1 MVLEART
8 QPLRALPLGNLM
20 RILRLIQ
27 YDTMGMLFTGL
38 FIDGDKGQVA
48 VHGQLPGEFI
58 RDLYMDHQAG
68 GAGVDDA
75 AGKSDHGAVAYRGA
89 ERHTV
94 DIAADDLQL
103 WNDYFYQER
112 KKVFDLNADIAH
124 AEYEIDHVVYE
135 LFGVTRDEIDLIE
148 RL

>member
-75 AGKSDHGAVAYRGA
+75 AGKSDHGAVAYRCA

-94 DIAADDLQL
+94 DIAADDFAGVAMLAAAAIKADST
-103 WNDYFYQER
+103 NQEAVR
-112 KKVFDLNADIAH
+112 AANRVPW
-124 AEYEIDHVVYE
+124 
-135 LFGVTRDEIDLIE
+135 
-148 RL
+148 

>member
-75 AGKSDHGAVAYRGA
+75 AGKPDHGAVAYRCA

-94 DIAADDLQL
+94 DIAADDFAGVAMLAGGGDKGRLDEPRGRPRGKQGAVVIEI
-103 WNDYFYQER
+103 FT
-112 KKVFDLNADIAH
+112 FD
-124 AEYEIDHVVYE
+124 
-135 LFGVTRDEIDLIE
+135 
-148 RL
+148 